1 MGAFMTK
8 SVGLIAAFLLGAV
21 TISSAET
28 PEQRQA
34 CTDDAFRVCND
45 AIPDRDR
52 VFRCLLQNSSAISP
66 LCRTALA
73 PYLQNSQPTAQA
85 TPKRPAKARAKT
97 SRPGKG
103 PINLNPNAH

>member
-1 MGAFMTK
+1 MIK
-8 SVGLIAAFLLGAV
+8 SVGLVAAFLLGAV
-21 TISSAET
+21 TVSSAET

-52 VFRCLLQNSSAISP
+52 VFRCLLHNSATISS

-73 PYLQNSQPTAQA
+73 PYLQSGQPTAQ
-85 TPKRPAKARAKT
+85 TTSKRPAKSRANSK
-97 SRPGKG
+97 RGKG